1 MEERQQPDFR
11 TAFWQSIV
19 RYQPDRIT
27 PWLALRSALG
37 VGLPL
42 AAGVL
47 SGAAPLGIAVA
58 TGALNVSFTD
68 SHGPYR
74 QRAARMLAASVMVGT
89 AVFAG
94 GLSGHS
100 DWIAAV
106 TAGLLAFAAGMMVA
120 LSAAAADVGVIS
132 LVTLI
137 VYQANALPV
146 EHAAVSGFLAVAG
159 GVFQTGLALAFWPLR
174 RYGPERKALGVL
186 YDEMSRVAAARV
198 RASEAPPASAQST
211 HAQEEMAALA
221 HDYSVEA
228 ERYRSLL
235 NQGERMRLGMV
246 ALGRLRAR
254 LERERPGSEEL
265 EILERFFEATATLLG
280 AIGESLRGGAPVEA
294 APSEL
299 RELQRMSEALRTRA
313 SLQEA
318 STAAMLSDARS
329 QMDALSGQLRSA
341 VDMTAYA
348 TPAGMEAFARKE
360 SRRPWRLRLGGTVA
374 TLRANLSLKSAASR
388 HAVRLAVC
396 VAAGTALGRGIE
408 LDRSYWV
415 PMTIA
420 IVLKPDFTATF
431 SRGLLRLVGT
441 FVGLVVATGLF
452 HLAPSTAWVQVML
465 IAALMFLLRSVGAA
479 NYGIFVTGVT
489 AFVVLLIAMTG
500 VSPGEVMAARAWN
513 TAVGGVV
520 AVLAYWLW
528 PTWERT
534 QVREMMAKMLDSY
547 REYFRLVRESYVKP
561 RAGFRHELDR
571 ARLAG
576 RLARS
581 NMEASLERL
590 SAEPGTRVKTMASLN
605 AMMASSHRM
614 VHAMMA
620 LEAGL
625 ASSHP
630 VPAREAFRPFADHV
644 ELTLYYLGA
653 ALRGS
658 PLTAEGL
665 PDLREDHY
673 ALAHSGDALTE
684 RYALV
689 NVETDRITNSLN
701 TLSQELLR
709 FLG

>member
-1 MEERQQPDFR
+1 MKERQHPNFR

-19 RYQPDRIT
+19 RYQPDKIT

-89 AVFAG
+89 AVLAG

-100 DWIAAV
+100 NWIAAV

-137 VYQANALPV
+137 VYQANPLPV

-174 RYGPERKALGVL
+174 RYGPERRALGEL

-198 RASEAPPASAQST
+198 SAAEAPPASAQST
-211 HAQEEMAALA
+211 HAQEEMATLA

-235 NQGERMRLGMV
+235 NQAERMRLGMV

-254 LERERPGSEEL
+254 LEREWPGSDEL
-265 EILERFFEATATLLG
+265 EILERFFEAAASLLG
-280 AIGESLRGGAPVEA
+280 TIGESLRGGAPVEA
-294 APSEL
+294 APAEL
-299 RELQRMSEALRTRA
+299 RELQRMSEALRSRA
-313 SLQEA
+313 SLQA
-318 STAAMLSDARS
+318 APAAMLSDARS

-360 SRRPWRLRLGGTVA
+360 SRRPWSLRLGGTVA
-374 TLRANLSLKSAASR
+374 TLRANLSLGSAANR
-388 HAVRLAVC
+388 HAIRLAVC
-396 VAAGTALGRGIE
+396 VAAGTALGRGVQLE
-408 LDRSYWV
+408 RSYWV

-420 IVLKPDFTATF
+420 IVLKPDFTATL

-489 AFVVLLIAMTG
+489 AFVVLFIAMTG
-500 VSPGEVMAARAWN
+500 VSPGDVMAARAWN

-561 RAGFRHELDR
+561 RAGFRHELER

-590 SAEPGTRVKTMASLN
+590 STEPGTSAGTMASLN

-644 ELTLYYLGA
+644 ELTLYYLAA

-673 ALAHSGDALTE
+673 ALVHSGDALTE

-701 TLSQELLR
+701 TLSLELLR

>member
-1 MEERQQPDFR
+1 MERQDPNFR
-11 TAFWQSIV
+11 AAFWQSII
-19 RYQPDRIT
+19 RYQPEKIT

-42 AAGVL
+42 AAGVV
-47 SGAAPLGIAVA
+47 SGEAAVGIAVA

-74 QRAARMLAASVMVGT
+74 QRAARMLAASVMVGI

-100 DWIAAV
+100 DLVAAA
-106 TAGLLAFAAGMMVA
+106 TAGLLGFGAGMMVA
-120 LSAAAADVGVIS
+120 LSASAADVGVIS

-146 EHAAVSGFLAVAG
+146 EHAAASGFLAAAG

-174 RYGPERKALGVL
+174 RYGPERRALGEL

-198 RASEAPPASAQST
+198 SAAEAPPASAQST
-211 HAQEEMAALA
+211 HAQEEIGALA

-235 NQGERMRLGMV
+235 NQAERIRLGMV

-254 LERERPGSEEL
+254 LEREWPGAEEIG
-265 EILERFFEATATLLG
+265 ILGRFFEAGAYLLG
-280 AIGESLRGGAPVEA
+280 SIGESLRNGVPMEA
-294 APSEL
+294 APEEL
-299 RELQRMSEALRTRA
+299 RELRRMSEALRSRA
-313 SLQEA
+313 GLQAEA
-318 STAAMLSDARS
+318 AAMLSDARS
-329 QMDALSGQLRSA
+329 QMDALAGQLRSA

-348 TPAGMEAFARKE
+348 TPAGMEAYARKE
-360 SRRPWRLRLGGTVA
+360 ARRPWRLRLGSTVA
-374 TLRANLSLKSAASR
+374 TLRANLSLDSAASR
-388 HAVRLAVC
+388 HAIRMAVC
-396 VAAGTALGRGIE
+396 VGAGLALGRGIE
-408 LDRSYWV
+408 LERSYWI

-420 IVLKPDFTATF
+420 IVLKPDFTATL

-489 AFVVLLIAMTG
+489 AFVVLFIAMTG

-513 TAVGGVV
+513 TALGGAV

-534 QVREMMAKMLDSY
+534 QVREMMAKMLDAY
-547 REYFRLVRESYVKP
+547 REYFRLVRASYVKP
-561 RAGFRHELDR
+561 EAGLRHELER

-590 SAEPGTRVKTMASLN
+590 STEPGTSARTMASWN

-614 VHAMMA
+614 AHAMMA

-644 ELTLYYLGA
+644 ELTLYYQAA

-658 PLTAEGL
+658 ALTAEWL

-673 ALAHSGDALTE
+673 RLTQSGDALTE

-689 NVETDRITNSLN
+689 NVETDRITNSVN
-701 TLSQELLR
+701 TLSEELLK
-709 FLG
+709 FKG